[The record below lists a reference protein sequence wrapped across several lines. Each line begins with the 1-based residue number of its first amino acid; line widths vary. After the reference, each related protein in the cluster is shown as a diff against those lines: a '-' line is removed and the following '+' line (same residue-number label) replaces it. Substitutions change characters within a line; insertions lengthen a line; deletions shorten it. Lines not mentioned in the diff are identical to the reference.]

1 MILSRI
7 CTLAAAAGLAGV
19 ACGAAAE
26 KAEFGSAGEAKAMVE
41 NAVAE
46 LRQNES
52 VAMIDFNNPGG
63 MFRDRDLY
71 VFCFNTTTARF
82 TAHINSALIGT
93 DVRTLYKPDGT
104 SLGQKV
110 FDAAVTSKE
119 GSIVTVTY
127 DFPRPGSGNSAPKES
142 YVAKVGT
149 TACGVG
155 YYK

>member
-1 MILSRI
+1 MISSRI
-7 CTLAAAAGLAGV
+7 RALAALAGIAAATSCV
-19 ACGAAAE
+19 AAE
-26 KAEFGSAGEAKAMVE
+26 KGEFGSAGEAKAMVE

-52 VAMIDFNNPGG
+52 TAMIDFNNPGG

-82 TAHINSALIGT
+82 TAHINSTLIGT

-110 FDAAVTSKE
+110 FDAAVTARE
-119 GSIVTVTY
+119 GTVVTVTY
-127 DFPRPGSGNSAPKES
+127 DFPRPGSGTPVPKES
-142 YVAKVGT
+142 YVARIGA

>member
-1 MILSRI
+1 MISSRI
-7 CTLAAAAGLAGV
+7 RALAAVAGIAG
-19 ACGAAAE
+19 ATFCAAAE
-26 KAEFGSAGEAKAMVE
+26 KAEFGTAGEAKAMVE

-46 LRQNES
+46 LRSNEPS
-52 VAMIDFNNPGG
+52 ALIDFNNPGG
-63 MFRDRDLY
+63 SYRDRDLY

-82 TAHINSALIGT
+82 IVHINPTLVGT

-110 FDAAVTSKE
+110 FDAAVLAKE
-119 GSIVTVTY
+119 GTVVTVGY
-127 DFPRPGSGNSAPKES
+127 DFPRPGTGNPVPKES